1 MPDNSKNLTQ
11 YGENGLSGIY
21 RAFVVDNMDPLKL
34 ARVRVRVPM
43 LHGVSDGPNYLNDTQ
58 VPWAT
63 PITPAGSGYDHG
75 SCMVPDVGDLVFVM
89 FEDGDRNYPLYLGG
103 CYGKG
108 GNSKQYGT
116 TNDYTLYNGTGWASP
131 EQISE
136 IPKEVYNSAGS
147 PTGKVLYKSPKG
159 ATIWIQEED
168 GKESVKI
175 LDALGQSISLLNSLT
190 KTANSYNGARRNAS
204 DAYNGSSQN
213 SDRLCN
219 EGYSE
224 IAITGAN
231 NQYIKLASSNN
242 NSSVVISSGKYGA
255 GTRLTMYDDKEFQ
268 VALKS
273 HLLRFNDN
281 TFELDLG
288 SGQHIHMNADGSIY
302 IKGSAQINISP
313 AGDISILSPSKVE
326 VKSNSV
332 EINTSST
339 KLNTGPLDISASN
352 VNIGGNSINL
362 KGPVDIKGNCVVHG
376 DFTNYS

>member
-1 MPDNSKNLTQ
+1 MPDNSKDLSQ

-34 ARVRVRVPM
+34 ARVRIRVPM
-43 LHGVSDGPNYLNDTQ
+43 IHGVSDGPNYLNDAQ

-108 GNSKQYGT
+108 GNPKQYGT

-131 EQISE
+131 ANISE
-136 IPKEVYNSAGS
+136 VPTEVYNSAGS
-147 PTGKVLYKSPKG
+147 PTGKIIYKSPKG

-168 GKESVKI
+168 GKESIKI
-175 LDALGQSISLLNSLT
+175 LDALGQSISLMSSLT
-190 KTANSYNGARRNAS
+190 KDANSYNGARRS
-204 DAYNGSSQN
+204 DADAHTCTHQN
-213 SDRLCN
+213 SNQLCN
-219 EGYSE
+219 GGYAE

-231 NQYIKLASSNN
+231 NQFIRLSSSSSN
-242 NSSVVISSGKYGA
+242 SSIGISSGKRGA
-255 GTRLTMYDDKEFQ
+255 GTRITMNDDKEFKI
-268 VALKS
+268 ALKR
-273 HLLRFNDN
+273 HLFRINDN
-281 TFELDLG
+281 TAELNLG
-288 SGQHIHMNADGSIY
+288 SGQYIHMNADGSIY
-302 IKGSAQINISP
+302 IKGSAQVNISP
-313 AGDISILSPSKVE
+313 AGDVSILSPSKVE
-326 VKSNSV
+326 VQSNSV
-332 EINTSST
+332 EISTGST